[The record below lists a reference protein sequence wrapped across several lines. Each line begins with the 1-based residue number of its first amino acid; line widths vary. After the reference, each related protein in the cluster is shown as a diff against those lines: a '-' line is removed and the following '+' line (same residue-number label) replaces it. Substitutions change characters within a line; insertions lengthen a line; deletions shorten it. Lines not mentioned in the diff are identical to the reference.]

1 MEVASTNVSTPLG
14 AMCASAEMA
23 SYCMKM
29 AMTVKKVKSPFLPLG
44 KPRYFRHWFRALP
57 ALCWKE
63 LCTAYQARA
72 LKKPQLA
79 EKLARNRTIP
89 QCCSLYATGD
99 GQGGDEKLDLQKEQL
114 WDIIIRLVTA
124 ASFNYCV
131 RVRRER
137 MGWSNHFLVPKL
149 LFFLHSYPCCVLPW
163 LSCIWS
169 LVLVWHLHELIQ
181 LSKLAKQCKAEIAPE
196 STLWRARHQGPRNR
210 GRRNRLGY
218 EDMG

>member
-1 MEVASTNVSTPLG
+1 
-14 AMCASAEMA
+14 MCQCRNGFILHENGHD
-23 SYCMKM
+23 CKEG
-29 AMTVKKVKSPFLPLG
+29 KVPIPALG
-44 KPRYFRHWFRALP
+44 KAKVLQTLVQGTSCPVLKA
-57 ALCWKE
+57 

-131 RVRRER
+131 PVRRER
-137 MGWSNHFLVPKL
+137 MG
-149 LFFLHSYPCCVLPW
+149 
-163 LSCIWS
+163 
-169 LVLVWHLHELIQ
+169 
-181 LSKLAKQCKAEIAPE
+181 
-196 STLWRARHQGPRNR
+196 
-210 GRRNRLGY
+210 
-218 EDMG
+218 